1 MARKSPTVKELINLL
16 RETLAEALM
25 TPIIYLAPKDTE
37 GGQRLI
43 RWVGDYTKEAK
54 ARIAREKVQD
64 HDFFCEC
71 EACTTFMPA
80 E

>member
-1 MARKSPTVKELINLL
+1 MSKDSPTIKDLINLA

-43 RWVGDYTKEAK
+43 RWVGVYTKDAQK
-54 ARIAREKVQD
+54 RLKQEKSA
-64 HDFFCEC
+64 H
-71 EACTTFMPA
+71 P
-80 E
+80 